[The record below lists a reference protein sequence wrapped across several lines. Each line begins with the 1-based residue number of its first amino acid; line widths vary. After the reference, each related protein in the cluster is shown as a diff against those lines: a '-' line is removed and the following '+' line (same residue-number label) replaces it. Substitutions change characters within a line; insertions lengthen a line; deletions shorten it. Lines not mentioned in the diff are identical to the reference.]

1 MICAYTVS
9 PYLSDNKMR
18 VTFLD
23 IGQGDA
29 SVVELPD
36 KKVMLIDGGTY
47 EPDMGRRVV
56 APYLW
61 SKGIRKVDYIIL
73 SHPHS
78 DHFGGLIY
86 IIDNFDVGEI
96 WSNGRLST
104 EAEDLF
110 RKIREKNISYKVLS
124 RGDLLEGEKYKIHV
138 FHPYHEFYAGS
149 PRGELSNQNSDS
161 LVLRIES
168 DNTSLLFTGDIE
180 MEAEDNLL
188 HLGKWL
194 ESDIIKV
201 PHHGSSTSNS
211 GEFIRTVSPDTAV
224 VSAGRNNPFKH
235 PHQET
240 LWRYRDEGVRLLRTD
255 IDGAVTI
262 ISGGD
267 TYELKTYE
275 DSRFKKVDKWQDEIR
290 NLRLLL

>member
-1 MICAYTVS
+1 
-9 PYLSDNKMR
+9 MR

-36 KKVMLIDGGTY
+36 KKVMLIDGGTH

-61 SKGIRKVDYIIL
+61 SKGIRKVDYIVL

-96 WSNGRLST
+96 WSNGRSSL

-110 RKIREKNISYKVLS
+110 RKIREKNISYSILS

-211 GEFIRTVSPDTAV
+211 GEFIRAVSPDTAV
-224 VSAGRNNPFKH
+224 ASAGRNNPFKH